1 MRRIIWYILITA
13 ATLMVLIMSWQ
24 FSLSFILFALSLA
37 ISAALKPFINQL
49 AGRFKS
55 RPLALGMVYS
65 VFVGLILIIL
75 LFGGQFVLQDFQ
87 TAADDF
93 VIAYNHVKME
103 WPINGSIFQQTLA
116 ERLPS
121 SSDLFQAFL
130 SEEGFVIMTA
140 DGVPGQNIFTY
151 FGFVAII
158 LVISVYWSTDQ
169 LRFEHIGLS
178 LFPAEHRPKA
188 LHIWR
193 MIEGG
198 VGAYLRSEIIQS
210 VLAGLILAVGYWMI
224 GLSYPALLALWA
236 AVARLI
242 PWFGALIAVI
252 PLLVLGGILTF
263 SGLLSILFTV
273 AVIFLLKTILE
284 PRILEQKTYN
294 SLLIILFVIILAEA
308 FGVIGVLLALPLATA
323 VQILLQE
330 LYPLFARRY
339 TQELMKVFNLKRRL
353 SIVRS
358 GMKDSS
364 SSEITQYVN
373 QLHELVN
380 QTITYMQKY

>member
-1 MRRIIWYILITA
+1 MRRIVWYILITA

-24 FSLSFILFALSLA
+24 FSVSFILFALSLA
-37 ISAALKPFINQL
+37 VSAALKPSINL
-49 AGRFKS
+49 IALRIKS
-55 RPLALGMVYS
+55 KPLALGIVYS
-65 VFVGLILIIL
+65 LLVGLILVIL
-75 LFGGQFVLQDFQ
+75 LLGGQFVLQDFQ
-87 TAADDF
+87 GAADDF
-93 VIAYNHVKME
+93 VVAYNDLKMD

-116 ERLPS
+116 EQLPS

-130 SEEGFVIMTA
+130 SEEGFVILTS
-140 DGVPGQNIFTY
+140 DGVPGRGIFTF
-151 FGFVAII
+151 FGYIVII
-158 LVISVYWSTDQ
+158 LVISVYWSADQ
-169 LRFEHIGLS
+169 LRFERVSLS
-178 LFPAEHRPKA
+178 LFRVEHRPKA

-198 VGAYLRSEIIQS
+198 VGAYLRSEFIQS